1 MTKSSSKNVLV
12 SKDNVETLKVSDS
25 KYFCTAG
32 PATLSVDIKAVLGWM
47 RKLVRQKSTSQQW
60 LDQHVDLTGKGRAN
74 ERKGIAWE
82 DRK

>member
-1 MTKSSSKNVLV
+1 MTRSSSKNILV
-12 SKDNVETLKVSDS
+12 SKDNVSDS

-32 PATLSVDIKAVLGWM
+32 PATLSVDIKAVFGWV

-60 LDQHVDLTGKGRAN
+60 LDQHVDLTGKGKAN
-74 ERKGIAWE
+74 ERKEIAWE